1 MAAIDL
7 GAVFL
12 GKRRC
17 APLLISCM
25 TGGEEPGIAMSG
37 VGAAH

>member
-12 GKRRC
+12 GKRWR

-25 TGGEEPGIAMSG
+25 TGGDARFLALSG